1 MAQGL
6 ELRHERAP
14 MKKTVFL
21 HIGRP
26 KTGTSLVQ
34 TTFLASPGILERFSI
49 RYLQAG
55 TRVFDDGGHHVLV
68 MAGLGERGQRISPD
82 KSPDLVR
89 RSWDEAIAEIEGC
102 AETRI
107 FISSELL
114 ALDVTRTA
122 DIETFRDG
130 LSQQGKHDMKVV
142 VTLRDPADFVNSVYS
157 QRVRDGFSG
166 TVHKYMERIGRL
178 LDWEALIKPWAEV
191 FGMQNLILLRFEA
204 LDRSAMV
211 DDFFHLVFGETL
223 EAPLFPSR
231 QVNPS
236 LPHSAI
242 LFLRELNRSAMPD
255 SEKAA
260 IRNYLHT
267 ALGRHQTGMKKAD
280 FLRDDEKA
288 LVRRQCRWPATVN

>member
-1 MAQGL
+1 
-6 ELRHERAP
+6 

-21 HIGRP
+21 HIGLP

-34 TTFLASPGILERFSI
+34 STFLASPEILERFSI

-68 MAGLGERGQRISPD
+68 MAGLGERGQRISPE
-82 KSPDLVR
+82 KSPELVR

-114 ALDVTRTA
+114 ALDVTEVA

-157 QRVRDGFSG
+157 QRVRDGFDG
-166 TVHKYMERIGRL
+166 TVQNYMARIRRL
-178 LDWEALIKPWAEV
+178 LDWEALIKPWAAV
-191 FGMQNLILLRFEA
+191 FGAQNLILLRFEA
-204 LDRSAMV
+204 LDRTAMV
-211 DDFFHLVFGETL
+211 DDFFRLVFGETL
-223 EAPLFPSR
+223 EAPLFPSP

-242 LFLRELNRSAMPD
+242 LFLRELNGSAMPED
-255 SEKAA
+255 EKGA